1 MSLQQSQK
9 MRSKIGAILISAA
22 STATSQST
30 STPDGRKINR
40 CSSFRKKHSNREKAC
55 IVDKY
60 ENACGNLTVAEWAR
74 EINLGKEY
82 EKFLGKSKTVWR
94 NETNMK
100 NVLEK
105 AASDQCKN
113 MKHSTSGNKCKK
125 ITLPQI

>member
-40 CSSFRKKHSNREKAC
+40 GSSFRKKHSNREKAC

-74 EINLGKEY
+74 EINLGEGIR
-82 EKFLGKSKTVWR
+82 EIFGKVKDSMAK
-94 NETNMK
+94 
-100 NVLEK
+100 
-105 AASDQCKN
+105 
-113 MKHSTSGNKCKK
+113 
-125 ITLPQI
+125 